1 MPSSPDPL
9 LLLELQAA
17 GESLN
22 TWGAPKLNT
31 VISNL
36 AEAVAGTLSFTLSGS
51 KTLTSTNYV
60 QNEARYAVLRI
71 TSGTG
76 GTVTIPARSKIYLV
90 SNGASGVVILTAGGV
105 TASVPA
111 GITAWVYCNGT
122 DCLRILATDFNNQRG
137 TNAADPVNPQDIS
150 TKAYVDATAFATQA
164 GDYPGLGGNKR
175 KALTVNDAETAPE
188 WDYAYLAPI
197 TNIATTY
204 TASNGDRIA
213 ANTAGG
219 SFTITLPASP
229 IAGDR
234 VTIFDGNS
242 TATAFGFQANPLTVA
257 RNGST
262 INGVA
267 DDIIVRTKGATFSL
281 AYDGTTWRVSLGG

>member
-17 GESLN
+17 GENLN
-22 TWGAPKLNT
+22 TWGAPRLNQ

-36 AEAVAGTLSFTLSGS
+36 AQSVAGTLSFTLSGS

-60 QNEARYAVLRI
+60 TNEARYAVLNI

-76 GTVTIPARSKIYLV
+76 GTITCPARSKIYLV
-90 SNGASGVVILTAGGV
+90 VNGASGVVIMTAGGV

-111 GITAWVYCNGT
+111 GATAWVYCDGT
-122 DCLRILATDFNNQRG
+122 DFERVIVTDFASNRLRNI
-137 TNAADPVNPQDIS
+137 ADGVDDQDAVSYKQLIE
-150 TKAYVDATAFATQA
+150 TAFATQA
-164 GDYPGLGGNKR
+164 GDFPGLPGNAR
-175 KALTVNDAETAPE
+175 RALTVSDDETTVLWA
-188 WDYAYLAPI
+188 YAYLSPL
-197 TNIATTY
+197 TVVSTTY
-204 TASNGDRIA
+204 TAVNGDRIA

-229 IAGDR
+229 DAGDR
-234 VTIFDGNS
+234 VTIVDGNS
-242 TATAFGFQANPLTVA
+242 TATAFGFQSFPLTVA

-281 AYDGTTWRVSLGG
+281 AFDGTTWRVSLGG